1 MKKLLYLSD
10 LYNFYVTQNKNV
22 KFSSKDDNTTI
33 VVHIDEPFT
42 YSKNEENDLLM
53 YTPIRLC
60 HTLTNKNKSHIS
72 EKAMKDAMSSAYNMP
87 ILGYIYKDE
96 NEEFQF
102 AGHEFFVNEDNEL
115 EYEEQPCGTI
125 PESAGLKLVKYD
137 NDDRSYLEGT
147 GIIWRTYSKASDII
161 EREKELSVSVELVVD
176 ELSFDSKTKELVI
189 DKFRFSGVTI
199 LGKDRNSGE
208 DIKPGMENSMISIG
222 DFSEKNNSIF
232 SQNEKVIEMLSA
244 LNEKIDNLN
253 IDKNF
258 KEGGISRNMFEELL
272 KKYAKS
278 IDDIDFEY
286 EGLSDEELEAIFA
299 EHFGTPSENFDG
311 DDNDNADPDNVDYY
325 GDDDGD
331 PSGDDGD
338 VDPSGND
345 GDDTPSGGDD
355 PDPTPDPE
363 PEPDP
368 EPTAIIDDDVD
379 GAEVSVKDNKKKV
392 LNDQSYSVEYTI
404 DIDGEKKTFST
415 IKSQLM
421 ALTTLVNETYGESD
435 GCWYD
440 CDADTDS
447 KVVYLHDYWNDKHY
461 RQAYSVKKDVYSL
474 KGDRIEVFTSYLSA
488 DEIKQLESMKSNYSS
503 IETKL
508 SQYEAEP
515 DKVEILESKDYDKIK
530 NTEDYAKLA
539 KRETY
544 FEMSKEELVENLDKI
559 LLDYAKHG
567 NLQFSEDNEP
577 KKTVG
582 MKLFGNPAKKAS
594 RHSERYGNFFNK

>member
-22 KFSSKDDNTTI
+22 KFSSKDDDTTI

-60 HTLTNKNKSHIS
+60 HTLTNKNKSHIP

-96 NEEFQF
+96 NETFQF
-102 AGHEFFVNEDNEL
+102 AGHEFFINEDNEL

-199 LGKDRNSGE
+199 LGKDRNSSE

-253 IDKNF
+253 INNF
-258 KEGGISRNMFEELL
+258 RKEDDLVKKKFEQD
-272 KKYAKS
+272 S
-278 IDDIDFEY
+278 
-286 EGLSDEELEAIFA
+286 EAEVKAVTEA
-299 EHFGTPSENFDG
+299 EIETPSENFDG
-311 DDNDNADPDNVDYY
+311 DPDDVDYY
-325 GDDDGD
+325 GDGEDEPSDDGSESEPVATLLGNGNDDDNGEATPDAD
-331 PSGDDGD
+331 PSPEPTNPTRAVDDT
-338 VDPSGND
+338 D
-345 GDDTPSGGDD
+345 GDDDEDTGIPIGQK
-355 PDPTPDPE
+355 
-363 PEPDP
+363 
-368 EPTAIIDDDVD
+368 DDDD
-379 GAEVSVKDNKKKV
+379 EGGSTKKPV
-392 LNDQSYSVEYTI
+392 YSIEYTVDVNGI
-404 DIDGEKKTFST
+404 KNTFAVT
-415 IKSQLM
+415 LRDKLM
-421 ALTTLVNETYGESD
+421 ALTTLVNDTYADED
-435 GCWYD
+435 GAWYD
-440 CDADTDS
+440 VDADEDT
-447 KVVYLHDYWNDKHY
+447 KTVIFHDYWNDKHY
-461 RQAYSVKKDVYSL
+461 RQLYTVKKGVYSL
-474 KGDRIEVFTSYLSA
+474 KGDRTEVFATYLSA
-488 DEIKQLESMKSNYSS
+488 DEISQLDNMKANYSS
-503 IETKL
+503 IVDELASFK
-508 SQYEAEP
+508 AEP
-515 DKVEILESKDYDKIK
+515 DKEAVLADECYAQIKDTDAYKELAKKESHFSMSVDEVRGELDRILLEYAKGHEIKFSATESKK
-530 NTEDYAKLA
+530 
-539 KRETY
+539 
-544 FEMSKEELVENLDKI
+544 
-559 LLDYAKHG
+559 
-567 NLQFSEDNEP
+567 P
-577 KKTVG
+577 VG
-582 MKLFGNPAKKAS
+582 MKLFGNPTKKS
-594 RHSERYGNFFNK
+594 SKGTGRYGGIFAK

>member
-1 MKKLLYLSD
+1 VKKLLYLSD

-22 KFSSKDDNTTI
+22 KFSSKDDDTTI

-60 HTLTNKNKSHIS
+60 HTLTNKNKSHIP

-96 NEEFQF
+96 NETFQF
-102 AGHEFFVNEDNEL
+102 AGHEFFINEDNEL

-253 IDKNF
+253 INNF
-258 KEGGISRNMFEELL
+258 RKEDDLVKKKFEQD
-272 KKYAKS
+272 S
-278 IDDIDFEY
+278 
-286 EGLSDEELEAIFA
+286 EAEVKAVTEA
-299 EHFGTPSENFDG
+299 EIETPSENFDG
-311 DDNDNADPDNVDYY
+311 DDNGDPDDVDYY
-325 GDDDGD
+325 GDGEDEPSDDGGESEPAATLLGNGNDDSSDDNGEATPDAD
-331 PSGDDGD
+331 PS
-338 VDPSGND
+338 
-345 GDDTPSGGDD
+345 
-355 PDPTPDPE
+355 
-363 PEPDP
+363 P
-368 EPTAIIDDDVD
+368 EPTAPTSAVDDTDGDGDEDTGIPIGQKDDDD
-379 GAEVSVKDNKKKV
+379 EGGSIKKPV
-392 LNDQSYSVEYTI
+392 YSIEYTVDVNGI
-404 DIDGEKKTFST
+404 KNTFAVT
-415 IKSQLM
+415 LRDKLM
-421 ALTTLVNETYGESD
+421 ALTTLVNDTYADED
-435 GCWYD
+435 GAWYD
-440 CDADTDS
+440 VDADEDT
-447 KVVYLHDYWNDKHY
+447 KTVIFHDYWNDKHY
-461 RQAYSVKKDVYSL
+461 RQLYTVKKGVYSL
-474 KGDRIEVFTSYLSA
+474 KGDRTEVFATYLSA
-488 DEIKQLESMKSNYSS
+488 DEISQLDSMKANYSS
-503 IETKL
+503 IE
-508 SQYEAEP
+508 E
-515 DKVEILESKDYDKIK
+515 
-530 NTEDYAKLA
+530 KLA
-539 KRETY
+539 KYESEPTKKEILQSEDWKNIRETKEFAELSKRENY
-544 FEMSKEELVENLDKI
+544 FDLSTDELTNKLDKM
-559 LLDYAKHG
+559 LLEYSKH
-567 NLQFSEDNEP
+567 NKIEFSSEEP
-577 KKTVG
+577 KKKQVG
-582 MKLFGNPAKKAS
+582 MKLFGNPTKKS
-594 RHSERYGNFFNK
+594 SKGTGRYGGIFTK

>member
-22 KFSSKDDNTTI
+22 KFSSKDDDTTI

-60 HTLTNKNKSHIS
+60 HTLTNKNKSHIP

-96 NEEFQF
+96 NDTFQF

-208 DIKPGMENSMISIG
+208 DIKPGMENAMISIG

-253 IDKNF
+253 INNF
-258 KEGGISRNMFEELL
+258 RKEDDLVKKKFEQD
-272 KKYAKS
+272 S
-278 IDDIDFEY
+278 
-286 EGLSDEELEAIFA
+286 EAEVKAVTEA
-299 EHFGTPSENFDG
+299 EIETPSENFDG
-311 DDNDNADPDNVDYY
+311 DDNGDPDDVDYY
-325 GDDDGD
+325 GDGEDEPSDDDGGESEPAATLLGNGNDNSSDDNGEATPDAEPTD
-331 PSGDDGD
+331 PTSAVDDGAYT
-338 VDPSGND
+338 D
-345 GDDTPSGGDD
+345 GDDDEDTGIPIGQK
-355 PDPTPDPE
+355 
-363 PEPDP
+363 
-368 EPTAIIDDDVD
+368 DDDD
-379 GAEVSVKDNKKKV
+379 EGGSTKKPV
-392 LNDQSYSVEYTI
+392 YSIEYTVDVNGI
-404 DIDGEKKTFST
+404 KNTFAVT
-415 IKSQLM
+415 LRDKLM
-421 ALTTLVNETYGESD
+421 ALTTLVNDTYADED
-435 GCWYD
+435 GAWYD
-440 CDADTDS
+440 VDADEDT
-447 KVVYLHDYWNDKHY
+447 KTVIFHDYWNDKHY
-461 RQAYSVKKDVYSL
+461 RQLYTVKKGVYSL
-474 KGDRIEVFTSYLSA
+474 KGDRTEVFATYLSA
-488 DEIKQLESMKSNYSS
+488 DEISQLDNMKANYSS
-503 IETKL
+503 IVDELASFK
-508 SQYEAEP
+508 AEP
-515 DKVEILESKDYDKIK
+515 DKEAVLADECYAQIKDTDAYKELAKKESHFSMSVDEVRGELDRILLE
-530 NTEDYAKLA
+530 YAKGHEIKFSA
-539 KRETY
+539 T
-544 FEMSKEELVENLDKI
+544 EE
-559 LLDYAKHG
+559 
-567 NLQFSEDNEP
+567 
-577 KKTVG
+577 KKSVG
-582 MKLFGNPAKKAS
+582 MKLFGNPSKKS
-594 RHSERYGNFFNK
+594 SKGTGRYGGIFTK